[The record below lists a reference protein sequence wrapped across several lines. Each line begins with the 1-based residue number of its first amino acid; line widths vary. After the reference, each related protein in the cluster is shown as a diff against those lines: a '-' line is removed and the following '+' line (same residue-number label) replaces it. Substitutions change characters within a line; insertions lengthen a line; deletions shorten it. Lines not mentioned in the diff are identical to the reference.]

1 MILSRLF
8 KTAALA
14 TALAGTSSLAFADD
28 YHIGV
33 TVPSADHGWT
43 AGLLWWAQH
52 AADELSEKYPEVSF
66 TVLSAN
72 SGTAQVSNVEDL
84 LVRNL
89 DALVILPYNPA
100 TLQTV
105 ISEAYEEGVYTVV
118 VDRELETP
126 AQDVFIAG
134 DNPGLGEQAARYIAE
149 ELDGEGNILV
159 LEGPPIPINSQRV
172 DAFNRVMENYPGINI
187 LASQTT
193 DWNPQQALSVT
204 EDLLGSN
211 PEVDAIW
218 AGDDDVLVAA
228 LQAIEENNR
237 DDIQLIVGG
246 GGSQRVIEMI
256 RDEHPMVKG
265 TVTYPP
271 NMIASAMALAV
282 HGVKGE
288 PLGDMYHG
296 VPSRIILAAD
306 LITADNVEEFYEPAA
321 AY

>member
-1 MILSRLF
+1 MTLKRVLQ
-8 KTAALA
+8 KTALGAALMGFVL
-14 TALAGTSSLAFADD
+14 TASAQEYT
-28 YHIGV
+28 IGV
-33 TVPSADHGWT
+33 TVPAAEHGWT
-43 AGLLWWAQH
+43 AGLSWWAQQ
-52 AADELSEKYPEVSF
+52 ATEELAEKHPDVNF

-72 SGTAQVSNVEDL
+72 SGTAQVANVEDL
-84 LVRNL
+84 MIRNL

-100 TLQTV
+100 TLQAV
-105 ISEAYEEGVYTVV
+105 ISEAYEEGIYTVV

-126 AQDVFIAG
+126 AQNVFIAG

-149 ELDGEGNILV
+149 ELGGEGNILV

-187 LASQTT
+187 LASQNT
-193 DWNPQQALSVT
+193 DWNAQQALSVT

-228 LQAIEENNR
+228 LQAIEENDR
-237 DDIQLIVGG
+237 DDIQLVVGG

-256 RDEHPMVKG
+256 RSDHPIVKG

-271 NMIASAMALAV
+271 SMIASAIALAV

-288 PLGDMYHG
+288 RLGDMYHG
-296 VPSRIILAAD
+296 VPSRMILAAD
-306 LITADNVEEFYEPAA
+306 LITADNVEEYFEPDA

>member
-1 MILSRLF
+1 MTLSRVL
-8 KTAALA
+8 KMAALA
-14 TALAGTSSLAFADD
+14 TALTGTAGLASAND

-43 AGLLWWAQH
+43 AGLMWWAQQ
-52 AADELSEKYPEVSF
+52 ATDELSEKYPDVSF

-84 LVRNL
+84 MIRNL

-100 TLQTV
+100 TLQSV
-105 ISEAYEEGVYTVV
+105 ISEAYEEGIYTVV

-126 AQDVFIAG
+126 AQDVFLAG
-134 DNPGLGEQAARYIAE
+134 DNPGLGEQAARYIAD
-149 ELDGEGNILV
+149 ELGGEGNILV

-172 DAFNRVMENYPGINI
+172 DAFNRVMGEYSGINI
-187 LASQTT
+187 LASQNT

-211 PEVDAIW
+211 PQVDAIW

-228 LQAIEENNR
+228 LQAIEENDR
-237 DDIQLIVGG
+237 DDIQLVVGG

-256 RDEHPMVKG
+256 RDDHPLVKG

-271 NMIASAMALAV
+271 NMIASAIALAV

-288 PLGDMYHG
+288 RLGDMYHG
-296 VPSRIILAAD
+296 IPSRVILAAD
-306 LITADNVEEFYEPAA
+306 LITADNVEEFYEPDAT
-321 AY
+321 Y

>member
-1 MILSRLF
+1 MKLPRLF
-8 KTAALA
+8 KTTLLASALA
-14 TALAGTSSLAFADD
+14 SASGLASAD
-28 YHIGV
+28 YTIGV
-33 TVPSADHGWT
+33 TVPAAEHGWT
-43 AGLLWWAQH
+43 AGLLWWAQQ
-52 AADELSEKYPEVSF
+52 AATELSEKHPDVSF

-84 LVRNL
+84 MIRYL

-100 TLQTV
+100 TLQSV
-105 ISEAYEEGVYTVV
+105 ISEAYEEGIYTVV

-126 AQDVFIAG
+126 AQNVFIAG

-149 ELDGEGNILV
+149 ELGGEGNLLV

-172 DAFNRVMENYPGINI
+172 GAFNRVMENYPNINI

-211 PEVDAIW
+211 PQVDAIW

-228 LQAIEENNR
+228 LQAIDENAR

-256 RDEHPMVKG
+256 REGHPMVKG

-288 PLGDMYHG
+288 HLGDMYHG
-296 VPSRIILAAD
+296 VPSRVILAAD
-306 LITADNVEEFYEPAA
+306 LITADNAEAYYAPDA

>member
-1 MILSRLF
+1 MTLSRLF

-14 TALAGTSSLAFADD
+14 TAIASTSSLALADD

-43 AGLLWWAQH
+43 AGLLWWAQQ
-52 AADELSEKYPEVSF
+52 AADDLSEQYPDVSF

-84 LVRNL
+84 MIRNL
-89 DALVILPYNPA
+89 DALVILPHDPA
-100 TLQTV
+100 TLQAV
-105 ISEAYEEGVYTVV
+105 ISEAYDEGIYTVV

-126 AQDVFIAG
+126 AQNVFIAG
-134 DNPGLGEQAARYIAE
+134 DNPGLGEHAARYIAE
-149 ELDGEGNILV
+149 ELGGEGNILV

-172 DAFNRVMENYPGINI
+172 DAFNRVMENYPDINI

-193 DWNPQQALSVT
+193 NWNPQQALSVT

-218 AGDDDVLVAA
+218 AGDDDVLISA
-228 LQAIEENNR
+228 LQAVDENNR

-288 PLGDMYHG
+288 HLGDMYHG
-296 VPSRIILAAD
+296 VPSRLILNAD
-306 LITADNVEEFYEPAA
+306 LITLDNVEEYYEPEA

>member
-306 LITADNVEEFYEPAA
+306 LITADNAEEFYEPDA

>member
-1 MILSRLF
+1 MTLSNLF

-14 TALAGTSSLAFADD
+14 TALASTSSLALADD
-28 YHIGV
+28 YNIGV
-33 TVPSADHGWT
+33 TVPAAEHGWT
-43 AGLLWWAQH
+43 AGLLWWAQR
-52 AADELSEKYPEVSF
+52 AAEELQEKHPDVSF
-66 TVLSAN
+66 TLLSAN

-84 LVRNL
+84 MIRNL

-105 ISEAYEEGVYTVV
+105 ISEAYDEGIYTVV

-149 ELDGEGNILV
+149 ELDGEGSILV

-172 DAFNRVMENYPGINI
+172 DAFNRVMENYPDINI

-193 DWNPQQALSVT
+193 DWNSQQALSVT

-237 DDIQLIVGG
+237 DDIQLVVGG

-288 PLGDMYHG
+288 QLGDMYHG
-296 VPSRIILAAD
+296 VPSRVILAAD
-306 LITADNVEEFYEPAA
+306 LITLDNVEEYYEPDA

>member
-1 MILSRLF
+1 MTFSRLI
-8 KTAALA
+8 KTAAL
-14 TALAGTSSLAFADD
+14 TAALTGTAGLASADD

-33 TVPSADHGWT
+33 TVPSAEHGWT
-43 AGLLWWAQH
+43 AGLMWWAQQ
-52 AADELSEKYPEVSF
+52 ATEELSEKYPDISF

-84 LVRNL
+84 MIRNL

-100 TLQTV
+100 TLQSV
-105 ISEAYEEGVYTVV
+105 ISEAYEEGIYTVV
-118 VDRELETP
+118 VDRELEIP
-126 AQDVFIAG
+126 AQDVFLAG
-134 DNPGLGEQAARYIAE
+134 DNPGLGEQAARYIAD
-149 ELDGEGNILV
+149 ELGGEGNILV
-159 LEGPPIPINSQRV
+159 LEGPPIPINNQRV
-172 DAFNRVMENYPGINI
+172 DAFNRVMGEYSGINI
-187 LASQTT
+187 LASQNT

-211 PEVDAIW
+211 PHVDAIW

-228 LQAIEENNR
+228 LQAIEENER
-237 DDIQLIVGG
+237 DDIQLVVGG

-256 RDEHPMVKG
+256 RDDHPMVKG

-271 NMIASAMALAV
+271 NMIASAIALAV

-288 PLGDMYHG
+288 RLGDMYHG
-296 VPSRIILAAD
+296 IPSRVILAAD
-306 LITADNVEEFYEPAA
+306 LITADNVEDFYEPDA